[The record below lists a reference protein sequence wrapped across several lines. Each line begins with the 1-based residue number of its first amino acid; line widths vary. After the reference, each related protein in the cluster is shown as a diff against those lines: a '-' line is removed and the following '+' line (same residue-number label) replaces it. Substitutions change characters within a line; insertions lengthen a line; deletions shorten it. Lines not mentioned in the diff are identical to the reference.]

1 MIKTNGIVI
10 DVFLPKQYKD
20 GNLLD
25 VMDRN
30 LIGFKVKTDDV
41 IKEVILKQDE
51 YNAMIMKNSLVTITE
66 QNISGVYFIDIEL
79 YIGDENDG

>member
-1 MIKTNGIVI
+1 MVKTNGVVI

-30 LIGFKVKTDDV
+30 LIGFKVKTDND

-66 QNISGVYFIDIEL
+66 QNISGTNFIDIEL
-79 YIGDENDG
+79 YIGDENDR

>member
-10 DVFLPKQYKD
+10 DVFLPKQYKN

-25 VMDRN
+25 VMDRS
-30 LIGFKVKTDDV
+30 LIGFKVKTANG

-66 QNISGVYFIDIEL
+66 QNISGEYFIDIEL
-79 YIGDENDG
+79 YVGDENDR

>member
-1 MIKTNGIVI
+1 MVKTNGVVI

-30 LIGFKVKTDDV
+30 LIGFKVKTDND

-66 QNISGVYFIDIEL
+66 QNISGEYFIDIEL
-79 YIGDENDG
+79 YVGDENDR